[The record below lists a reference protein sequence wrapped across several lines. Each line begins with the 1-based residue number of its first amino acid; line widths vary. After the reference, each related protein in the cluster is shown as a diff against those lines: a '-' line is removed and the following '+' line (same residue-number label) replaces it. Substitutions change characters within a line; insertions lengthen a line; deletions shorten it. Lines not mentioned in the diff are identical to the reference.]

1 MTYTIEELKK
11 LESEYGSLDL
21 CNTPITSLPEGLTVG
36 GYLDLSGTP
45 ITSLPEGLTV
55 GGWVDLHGTPI
66 TSLPEGLTVGGAL
79 DLRNTPITA
88 LPEGLTVGGWLDLR
102 NTHITSLPEGLTV
115 GGDLDL
121 SNTGVTV
128 LPEGLTVGDWLDL
141 RNTHITSLP
150 EGLTV
155 GGALYLRGTGIT
167 VPANYKKLKNG
178 TYVPGKYLYADN
190 ILTHVKNAREKDG
203 YTFYEG
209 KIPSRNV
216 VFDGKNYAH
225 CKTFR
230 EGFEDLAFKSV
241 KERGAEQYK
250 SLALDSE
257 IPLEEAKTMYRVIT
271 GACRAGT
278 ERFLST
284 ITPKEKYTVR
294 EIIEIT
300 EGQYGAERFKAFFEG
315 GEK

>member
-11 LESEYGSLDL
+11 LESEYCSLDL
-21 CNTPITSLPEGLTVG
+21 CGTPVTSLPEGLTVG
-36 GYLDLSGTP
+36 GSLYLRNTPVTSLPEGLTVGDWLDLCGTP

-55 GGWVDLHGTPI
+55 GGSLDLCGTPI
-66 TSLPEGLTVGGAL
+66 TSLPEGLTVG
-79 DLRNTPITA
+79 
-88 LPEGLTVGGWLDLR
+88 
-102 NTHITSLPEGLTV
+102 
-115 GGDLDL
+115 
-121 SNTGVTV
+121 
-128 LPEGLTVGDWLDL
+128 DWLDL
-141 RNTHITSLP
+141 HGT
-150 EGLTV
+150 TV
-155 GGALYLRGTGIT
+155 NNPKKYT
-167 VPANYKKLKNG
+167 KLKNG
-178 TYVPGKYLYADN
+178 MYVPGKYLYADN

-209 KIPSRNV
+209 KIPGRNV

-230 EGFEDLAFKSV
+230 EGLEDLAFKSA
-241 KERGAEQYK
+241 KDRGAEQYK

-278 ERFLST
+278 EHFLST

>member
-21 CNTPITSLPEGLTVG
+21 SGTPITSLPKGLTVG

-55 GGWVDLHGTPI
+55 GD
-66 TSLPEGLTVGGAL
+66 
-79 DLRNTPITA
+79 
-88 LPEGLTVGGWLDLR
+88 WLDLR

-115 GGDLDL
+115 GG
-121 SNTGVTV
+121 T
-128 LPEGLTVGDWLDL
+128 LDL
-141 RNTHITSLP
+141 RNTPITALP

-209 KIPSRNV
+209 KIPGRNV

-230 EGFEDLAFKSV
+230 EGLEDLAFKSAND
-241 KERGAEQYK
+241 RGAEQYK

>member
-11 LESEYGSLDL
+11 LENEYGSLNL
-21 CNTPITSLPEGLTVG
+21 RNTH
-36 GYLDLSGTP
+36 

-55 GGWVDLHGTPI
+55 GGWLDLRGTSI
-66 TSLPEGLTVGGAL
+66 TSLPEGLTVGGSL
-79 DLRNTPITA
+79 DLCGTSITS

-155 GGALYLRGTGIT
+155 GGALDLRNTPITALPEGLTVGGALYLRGTGIT

-209 KIPSRNV
+209 KIPGRNV

-230 EGFEDLAFKSV
+230 EGLEDLAFKSA
-241 KERGAEQYK
+241 KDRGAEQYK

>member
-11 LESEYGSLDL
+11 LENEYGSLNL
-21 CNTPITSLPEGLTVG
+21 RNTG
-36 GYLDLSGTP
+36 

-55 GGWVDLHGTPI
+55 GGWLDLRGTSI
-66 TSLPEGLTVGGAL
+66 TSLPEGLTVGGWL
-79 DLRNTPITA
+79 DLNGTPITALPEGLTVGGGLDLSNTPITA
-88 LPEGLTVGGWLDLR
+88 LPEGLTVGGWLDL
-102 NTHITSLPEGLTV
+102 NGTPIT
-115 GGDLDL
+115 
-121 SNTGVTV
+121 
-128 LPEGLTVGDWLDL
+128 
-141 RNTHITSLP
+141 
-150 EGLTV
+150 
-155 GGALYLRGTGIT
+155 A
-167 VPANYKKLKNG
+167 PAKYKKLKNG
-178 TYVPGKYLYADN
+178 MYVPGKYLYADN

-209 KIPSRNV
+209 KIPGKNV

-230 EGFEDLAFKSV
+230 EGLEDLAFKSA
-241 KERGAEQYK
+241 KARGAEQYEN
-250 SLALDSE
+250 LTLDSE
-257 IPLEEAKTMYRVIT
+257 LPLEEAKTMYRIIT

-278 ERFLST
+278 ENFLST

-300 EGQYGAERFKAFFEG
+300 AGQYGAERFKSFFEG

>member
-11 LESEYGSLDL
+11 LEDEYGSLDL
-21 CNTPITSLPEGLTVG
+21 RNTPITSLPEGLTVGGYLDLYGTPITSLPEGLTVGGWVDLHGTPITSLPESLTVGGWVDLRNTPITSLPEGLTVG

-55 GGWVDLHGTPI
+55 GGSLYLSGTSI

-79 DLRNTPITA
+79 ALRNTPITA
-88 LPEGLTVGGWLDLR
+88 
-102 NTHITSLPEGLTV
+102 
-115 GGDLDL
+115 
-121 SNTGVTV
+121 
-128 LPEGLTVGDWLDL
+128 
-141 RNTHITSLP
+141 LP

-178 TYVPGKYLYADN
+178 MYVPGKYLYADN
-190 ILTHVKNAREKDG
+190 VLTHVKNAREKDG

-209 KIPSRNV
+209 KIPGRNV

-230 EGFEDLAFKSV
+230 EGLEDLAFKSA
-241 KERGAEQYK
+241 KDRGAEQYK

>member
-1 MTYTIEELKK
+1 MR
-11 LESEYGSLDL
+11 
-21 CNTPITSLPEGLTVG
+21 
-36 GYLDLSGTP
+36 GT
-45 ITSLPEGLTV
+45 G
-55 GGWVDLHGTPI
+55 
-66 TSLPEGLTVGGAL
+66 
-79 DLRNTPITA
+79 
-88 LPEGLTVGGWLDLR
+88 
-102 NTHITSLPEGLTV
+102 ITSLPEGLTV
-115 GGDLDL
+115 GGDLNL
-121 SNTGVTV
+121 RNTGVTV
-128 LPEGLTVGDWLDL
+128 LPGGLTVGDWLDL
-141 RNTHITSLP
+141 RNTHIASLP

-155 GGALYLRGTGIT
+155 GGSLDLSGTPIASLPESLTVGGALDLRGTGIT

-178 TYVPGKYLYADN
+178 MYVPGKYLYADN
-190 ILTHVKNAREKDG
+190 VLTHVKNAREKDG

-209 KIPSRNV
+209 KIPGRNV

-230 EGFEDLAFKSV
+230 EGLEDLAFKSA
-241 KERGAEQYK
+241 KDRGAEQYK